1 MSAPRTAAKRGSGS
15 IAAVGEAAAAVATAP
30 PVILTWT
37 QAAAPAEDG
46 AEAAEPITS
55 ALSDEEA
62 KGDTAFAPSQRV
74 MAAQAARESSRRG
87 KAAAAS
93 AADAQAEQVRRLI
106 AEQRHLQQEL
116 AETQHRAAL
125 AAATATAEAA
135 TAAAKAATA
144 AAEAAK
150 EQKGKKVKKHSKRRR
165 SKSSSQSSSDSNTS
179 QSSGSSDDSDSEHDA
194 DDNEQFKQY
203 RNSGRSKDI
212 KRHVRRRFS
221 KAFSHDWKGAGLEAE
236 ARRLLTLKEAVRG
249 LGKAGMTGKATA
261 VAAAKLISDVQSGLK
276 AYDASAQDAP
286 DKVAALEKAVVR
298 AVEKRANKKLADAL
312 KEEELL
318 LVPSVGKRAGARA
331 YGDKGRKGRGAAETQ
346 EAAAAFTAGLAQGQQ
361 QQQQQQQQS
370 QMQPTLPAHSG
381 SMAMQQ
387 PYMFQQHMPLSQQY
401 NPGMA
406 GQQQM
411 AAAQQYGGY
420 GAGGGRYGQGRASD
434 VCYNCNKPGHIGRN
448 CPARGLGAAAAGSA
462 HAAGTDGAATV
473 RDTPHTSHPR
483 IGDGSSIQLPQ
494 IGQAVHMLQVPQI
507 GHDMYSHPQIGQG
520 YPQIGTTHA
529 QIADSRLRVCP
540 AHVHVSRQE
549 PSSAMSHSSHGC
561 DPDRASMCAAG
572 RHVVD
577 TLPKEAKVLDGP
589 AQRAQARRMEQ
600 EHAQLHAE
608 LLREITCMQSSEFNT
623 ADPDEYVLKWDMDD
637 TTGASAT
644 ERRREQA
651 EPPAA
656 GMPLRVAIKLTGV
669 PSRGERGVC
678 LFCRRKGHRRGTCM
692 AAPAVVQM
700 PQDDNRTPL
709 QREKERW
716 VLALLARP
724 TRRLEEMAPRHGET
738 RLQATQR
745 QLQMGAEANAANPW
759 AHSTKRRDKLRRALG
774 YWWAIGADATVL
786 SWIGFGVKLLFE
798 REPERVCF
806 PNHRSYHEHVDHVD
820 AEHAKHV
827 AEGSFVEV
835 DGAQVHIGNPLQ
847 VEVNAKGKRR
857 MCSDDRYPNA
867 FVADYDFTQEG
878 LKEVAALV
886 QMGWMMITT
895 DVEQAYYQVPLHKSS
910 QKYLAWVHRGKWY
923 IPTIIVFGTKPAPFV
938 FTKIMRP
945 VLRFVRALGIS
956 GTNCIDDNLWAGPPA
971 AMPEITA
978 VVQLL
983 FGTLGWVFNSKCV
996 FKASTSAVYNGM
1008 WIDSAKYEMR
1018 APDEKWERARK
1029 LAWSIWY
1036 QARDG
1041 QQVLLKDLQRLTG
1054 VLHSIKLAVEGV
1066 SVWTRGV
1073 YADQTECVRNWQQA
1087 GQSYAPKH
1095 ARTHLSVVA
1104 MEDVWFWATRL
1115 SDPARYNGQPI
1126 DGPGVTAEVIV
1137 HSDAGDLGYGM
1148 HARVEA
1154 GQSEPTWTAHGVL
1167 ADSMLGESST
1177 AREISGLMAAAAQQ
1191 VQRLRGKR
1199 VRFVMD
1205 SYPAMR
1211 NLTRGGG
1218 PVAQLNELVRQWWR
1232 WCKQHGVQPSF
1243 EWVPRE
1249 RNTLADE
1256 LSKVVAATLELR
1268 PGVEA
1273 RVRQWLQ
1280 KCGVPGV
1287 RVATWERTQVYTP
1300 RWDCICYRVQ
1310 ELLRRREPACI
1321 IVPSWGG
1328 AAWTALLRN
1337 NSTHRTTLGQAGE
1350 LLVTA
1355 PTGLTGVTLQAYVIA
1370 PRC

>member
-1 MSAPRTAAKRGSGS
+1 
-15 IAAVGEAAAAVATAP
+15 
-30 PVILTWT
+30 
-37 QAAAPAEDG
+37 
-46 AEAAEPITS
+46 
-55 ALSDEEA
+55 
-62 KGDTAFAPSQRV
+62 
-74 MAAQAARESSRRG
+74 
-87 KAAAAS
+87 
-93 AADAQAEQVRRLI
+93 
-106 AEQRHLQQEL
+106 
-116 AETQHRAAL
+116 
-125 AAATATAEAA
+125 
-135 TAAAKAATA
+135 
-144 AAEAAK
+144 
-150 EQKGKKVKKHSKRRR
+150 
-165 SKSSSQSSSDSNTS
+165 
-179 QSSGSSDDSDSEHDA
+179 
-194 DDNEQFKQY
+194 
-203 RNSGRSKDI
+203 
-212 KRHVRRRFS
+212 
-221 KAFSHDWKGAGLEAE
+221 
-236 ARRLLTLKEAVRG
+236 
-249 LGKAGMTGKATA
+249 
-261 VAAAKLISDVQSGLK
+261 
-276 AYDASAQDAP
+276 
-286 DKVAALEKAVVR
+286 
-298 AVEKRANKKLADAL
+298 
-312 KEEELL
+312 
-318 LVPSVGKRAGARA
+318 
-331 YGDKGRKGRGAAETQ
+331 
-346 EAAAAFTAGLAQGQQ
+346 
-361 QQQQQQQQS
+361 
-370 QMQPTLPAHSG
+370 
-381 SMAMQQ
+381 
-387 PYMFQQHMPLSQQY
+387 
-401 NPGMA
+401 
-406 GQQQM
+406 
-411 AAAQQYGGY
+411 
-420 GAGGGRYGQGRASD
+420 
-434 VCYNCNKPGHIGRN
+434 
-448 CPARGLGAAAAGSA
+448 
-462 HAAGTDGAATV
+462 
-473 RDTPHTSHPR
+473 
-483 IGDGSSIQLPQ
+483 
-494 IGQAVHMLQVPQI
+494 
-507 GHDMYSHPQIGQG
+507 
-520 YPQIGTTHA
+520 
-529 QIADSRLRVCP
+529 
-540 AHVHVSRQE
+540 
-549 PSSAMSHSSHGC
+549 
-561 DPDRASMCAAG
+561 
-572 RHVVD
+572 
-577 TLPKEAKVLDGP
+577 
-589 AQRAQARRMEQ
+589 MEQ

-623 ADPDEYVLKWDMDD
+623 VDPDEYELKWDKDD
-637 TTGASAT
+637 TTGASVV
-644 ERRREQA
+644 ERHGQQSYDQA
-651 EPPAA
+651 CAAPPAA

-669 PSRGERGVC
+669 PPRGERGAC
-678 LFCRRKGHRRGTCM
+678 LFCKRKGHRRCTCM

-700 PQDDNRTPL
+700 PKGAHDDRTPL

-724 TRRLEEMAPRHGET
+724 TRRLEEMAPRQGET

-745 QLQMGAEANAANPW
+745 HLQMGHEANAGNPW
-759 AHSTKRRDKLRRALG
+759 ADSTKRRDKLRRSLG
-774 YWWAIGADATVL
+774 HWWAIGADATVL

-798 REPERVCF
+798 QEPQRVCF

-835 DGAQVHIGNPLQ
+835 DGTQVHIGNPLQ

-867 FVADYDFTQEG
+867 FIADYDFTQEG

-910 QKYLAWVHRGKWY
+910 QKYLAWIHRGKWY

-978 VVQLL
+978 VVQVL
-983 FGTLGWVFNSKCV
+983 FGALGWVFNSKCV

-1041 QQVLLKDLQRLTG
+1041 NQVLLKDLQRLTG

-1073 YADQTECVRNWQQA
+1073 YADQTECVRSWQQA
-1087 GQSYAPKH
+1087 GHSYAPKH

-1115 SDPARYNGQPI
+1115 SDPARHNGQPI
-1126 DGPGVTAEVIV
+1126 DGPGVAAEVIV

-1148 HARVEA
+1148 HARVEP
-1154 GQSEPTWTAHGVL
+1154 GQTKPAWTAHGIL
-1167 ADSMLGESST
+1167 SESMLGESST

-1232 WCKQHGVQPSF
+1232 WCKQHGVRPTF

-1280 KCGVPGV
+1280 QCGLPGV

-1300 RWDCICYRVQ
+1300 RWDCISYRVQ

-1328 AAWTALLRN
+1328 AAWTALLRS

-1355 PTGLTGVTLQAYVIA
+1355 PTGMTGVTLQAYVIA